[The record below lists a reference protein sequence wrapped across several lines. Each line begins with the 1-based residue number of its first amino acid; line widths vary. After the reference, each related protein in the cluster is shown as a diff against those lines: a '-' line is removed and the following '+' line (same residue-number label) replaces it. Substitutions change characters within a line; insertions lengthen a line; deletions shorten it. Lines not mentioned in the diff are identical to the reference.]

1 MDEKQ
6 KRLDLNSETGM
17 TRRDLMRRG
26 AIVGGTLLWAAP
38 AIQSLSTK
46 AYAQEV
52 GRSGEC
58 ATCYC
63 SFRRH
68 NGTGQLVRD
77 ECNIDGVNG
86 IYESDATCAAFCA
99 AGGNRHPTGGYNGH
113 QYTRCTTDCRC
124 SSKTAGNSPPF
135 GVSCPP

>member
-1 MDEKQ
+1 MDENQ
-6 KRLDLNSETGM
+6 KRVDLNSEAGM

-46 AYAQEV
+46 AYAQTV

-63 SFRRH
+63 SFTRGAR
-68 NGTGQLVRD
+68 LVRD
-77 ECNIDGVNG
+77 ECNVDGVSG

-99 AGGNRHPTGGYNGH
+99 AGGTQHPVSGYNGH
-113 QYTRCTTDCRC
+113 QYTRCATDCQC
-124 SSKTAGNSPPF
+124 HSKTAGNSAPY